1 MFNTSVIEISKSALQ
16 NNLNFL
22 RKILGKRIIISSVIK
37 GNAYGHSIE
46 AFVPIAEEC
55 GQEHFSVYS
64 ADEALRVKNISSNG
78 PAVMIMGA
86 IDNAEIEWAI
96 ENDIEFF
103 VFDFDRLDSA
113 TKHSKRIN
121 KPAKVHIEIETGMN
135 RTGFNSKQLEGVV
148 ERLKN
153 NYDSISFEG
162 LCTHYAGAESIAN
175 YLRVKDQI
183 KIYSKTY
190 KWFHEHNIVPKIC
203 HTACSAAAMRYPK
216 TRMNMVRI
224 GIMQYGFWPS
234 DETLI
239 NYLSKKEEKI
249 DPLHRLITWKTKVM
263 GTKEVNTGEFIGYGT
278 TYLAHKKL
286 RIATIPVGYA
296 HGFSRSLSNTGR
308 VLIHGQRVG
317 VVGIVNMNLLTVD
330 VTDIPETKKGDEVVL
345 IGSQGDLTL
354 SVASFSELSNQ
365 LNYELLTRLPNRI
378 PRVITN

>member
-1 MFNTSVIEISKSALQ
+1 
-16 NNLNFL
+16 
-22 RKILGKRIIISSVIK
+22 
-37 GNAYGHSIE
+37 
-46 AFVPIAEEC
+46 
-55 GQEHFSVYS
+55 
-64 ADEALRVKNISSNG
+64 
-78 PAVMIMGA
+78 MGM
-86 IDNAEIEWAI
+86 IDNDEIEWAV
-96 ENDIEFF
+96 ENNIEFF
-103 VFDFDRLDSA
+103 VFDFDRLDASIQ
-113 TKHSKRIN
+113 HSKKIG

-135 RTGFNSKQLEGVV
+135 RTGFNSRQLEVVV
-148 ERLKN
+148 EKLKN

-175 YLRVKDQI
+175 YLRVKEQI

-190 KWFHEHNIVPKIC
+190 KWFHDQGIVPKIC

-234 DETLI
+234 DETFI
-239 NYLSKKEEKI
+239 NYLSNKEEKT
-249 DPLHRLITWKTKVM
+249 DPLHRVITWKTKVM
-263 GTKEVNTGEFIGYGT
+263 DTKEVKTGEFIGYGT

-286 RIATIPVGYA
+286 KIATIPVGYA

-317 VVGIVNMNLLTVD
+317 VVGIVNMNLMTVD

-345 IGSQGDLTL
+345 IGKQGDLTL